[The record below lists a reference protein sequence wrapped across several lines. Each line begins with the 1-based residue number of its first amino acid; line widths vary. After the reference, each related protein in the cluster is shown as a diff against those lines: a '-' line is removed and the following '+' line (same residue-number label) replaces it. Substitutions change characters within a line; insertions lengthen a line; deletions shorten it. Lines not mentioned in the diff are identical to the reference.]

1 MLRCPCCG
9 NVMYAGVNDYAEER
23 YYCQTCDHTLDKGV
37 VDRWLERCLKS
48 AKPSQEAV
56 CFILETEPEG

>member
-1 MLRCPCCG
+1 
-9 NVMYAGVNDYAEER
+9 MYAGVNDYAEER